1 MIRLSLRWASIS
13 KRQSKPVVQKE
24 HTAEDL
30 DKWDMGISDNEVT
43 TGGESS
49 DEDDEPD
56 AKRRKTGG
64 NYDAIIA
71 RYAAV
76 GMEYGKP
83 ATKMPTEGIVF
94 KPEDFKIKPA
104 VQYESKAG
112 AQGWSN
118 MASSSSG
125 SKTTKGKDR
134 LKPGKEDPLAEFYA
148 EAKAQTEHK
157 GRAGVRS

>member
-1 MIRLSLRWASIS
+1 MF
-13 KRQSKPVVQKE
+13 
-24 HTAEDL
+24 
-30 DKWDMGISDNEVT
+30 SDNEIT

-76 GMEYGKP
+76 GMEYGRP
-83 ATKMPTEGIVF
+83 ATKMSDEGIVF

-104 VQYESKAG
+104 VQHKPKAG
-112 AQGWSN
+112 AQERSRV
-118 MASSSSG
+118 ASSSS
-125 SKTTKGKDR
+125 STLKTNKGKDK
-134 LKPGKEDPLAEFYA
+134 LKPAAEDPLAEFYA
-148 EAKAQTEHK
+148 EAKAHTEQK
-157 GRAGVRS
+157 GRAGVRP

>member
-1 MIRLSLRWASIS
+1 
-13 KRQSKPVVQKE
+13 VF
-24 HTAEDL
+24 
-30 DKWDMGISDNEVT
+30 SDNEVT

-76 GMEYGKP
+76 GMEYGRP

-94 KPEDFKIKPA
+94 KPEDFKTKPA
-104 VQYESKAG
+104 VQHRSKAG
-112 AQGWSN
+112 VQERSIVT
-118 MASSSSG
+118 SSSSG
-125 SKTTKGKDR
+125 STLKTTKGKGK
-134 LKPGKEDPLAEFYA
+134 LKSGAGDPLEAFYA

-157 GRAGVRS
+157 GRTGVRP